1 MDPAR
6 TDHASTG
13 SSGPFSTGLDHS
25 VGGVVS
31 GPLRAPAQ
39 MLAEQSYGGH
49 ASVHDDATA
58 ASLGLTAGPIE
69 GPTHFSQFDPLLVD
83 RWGDRWFS
91 HGCLSAHF
99 QTMVVEGEQVRAT
112 VTTGDSNSGP
122 DGDRATIDASKADG
136 TPVLTGT
143 ASVGPH
149 HPETAL
155 APRLARATAE
165 PPTGLHVI
173 DVLAVGMTGP
183 GDETVTVTF
192 DEEFGELYPFSL
204 AQKLERITEPSPWYL
219 PGADTPWDGPI
230 LPIEMLSVLT
240 NSASKHSG
248 FAARQPSIG
257 LFIDLE
263 VRLLGSPVLVGHT
276 YRIDRE
282 IVAMGASRRTES
294 FWTRTRLTDVAGDGA
309 PTAEVLLHQ
318 GVFKDSYPGYPART

>member
-1 MDPAR
+1 M
-6 TDHASTG
+6 TDDLHYTPQ
-13 SSGPFSTGLDHS
+13 PFDTELDRR
-25 VGGVVS
+25 VNDTVS

-39 MLAEQSYGGH
+39 MLAGQSYGGH

-99 QTMVVEGEQVRAT
+99 QTMVVEGEQVRAS
-112 VTTGDSNSGP
+112 VTADKSDAN
-122 DGDRATIDASKADG
+122 RATIDAAKADG

-143 ASVGPH
+143 ASVGPD
-149 HPETAL
+149 HPDTAL

-165 PPTGLHVI
+165 SPGDLHVI
-173 DVLAVGMTGP
+173 DILSVGMTGP
-183 GDETVTVTF
+183 GDESVTVTF
-192 DEEFGELYPFSL
+192 DEDFGDLYPFSL
-204 AQKLERITEPSPWYL
+204 AHKLDRITEPSPWYL
-219 PGADTPWDGPI
+219 PGAETTWGGPI
-230 LPIEMLSVLT
+230 VPIEMLSVLT

-263 VRLLGSPVLVGHT
+263 VCLLGRPVLVGHT
-276 YRIDRE
+276 YRVDRE
-282 IVAMGASRRTES
+282 IVALGASRRTES
-294 FWTRTRLTDVAGDGA
+294 YWTRTVLTDTEDDG

-318 GVFKDSYPGYPART
+318 GVFKDSYPGYPAGS